1 MANTYTTYEVIGQA
15 EDVSDVI
22 SNIAPTKTPF
32 QSMIGNEKI
41 DAKLFEWQE
50 DTLRAVAVNAQV
62 EGADSSETARVPT
75 SMKSNYAQ
83 ILSEAFKISATS
95 DRVKKYGRVK
105 ETAYQTAKTG
115 EELKRDLE
123 HQMVGVD
130 QAAVAG
136 NATLARKM
144 QSALNSIDSSVATI
158 TDSDAGTTGNQA
170 GALTEANVLATHQ
183 KLYNAGADVDI
194 LMIKPADSLIVNTFA
209 AASGR
214 TRDLG
219 NGKKIVNAVDL
230 YVSPFGEMKVVL
242 NRFLKTTHALL
253 LDGSM
258 WSKCTLRPWTKEA
271 LAKIGDADRWLIVGE
286 FSLKN
291 KNSKA
296 SGRIS
301 NLT

>member
-1 MANTYTTYEVIGQA
+1 MATYTTYEVIGQA

-32 QSMIGNEKI
+32 QSMIGSEKV
-41 DAKLFEWQE
+41 DARLFEWQE
-50 DTLRAVAVNAQV
+50 DTLRAVAVNAKV
-62 EGADSSETARVPT
+62 EGADATDTDRVPT
-75 SMKSNYAQ
+75 SMKSNYTQ
-83 ILSEAFKISATS
+83 ILSESFKISRSA
-95 DRVKKYGRVK
+95 DRVKKYGRAK

-136 NATLARKM
+136 TSSTARKM
-144 QSALNSIDSSVATI
+144 QSALNSIHANTTTV
-158 TDSDAGTTGNQA
+158 TDSNTSTAGNQA
-170 GALTEANVLATHQ
+170 GPITEANVLSTHQ
-183 KLYNAGADVDI
+183 KCYNEGAEPSV

-214 TRDLG
+214 TRDFSD
-219 NGKKIVNAVDL
+219 GKKIVNVVDL
-230 YVSPFGEMKVVL
+230 YVSPFGELKVSL
-242 NRFLKTTHALL
+242 NRFLKTTHAVLI
-253 LDGSM
+253 DPEM
-258 WSKCTLRPWTKEA
+258 WSKCVLDNWQKTP
-271 LAKIGDADRWLIVGE
+271 LAKVGDADRYMIVGE

-291 KNSKA
+291 KNSK
-296 SGRIS
+296 GNGLIT